1 MTDVEI
7 RDGAQPEAGGD
18 DEDRERRYDRVLSI
32 AHEHVGGPQIPGA
45 SLSTIR
51 RLLVGK
57 PAGYGPYHRDDVDD
71 TVRAVIDAGDAIMW
85 RDRNGRR
92 RLVPTRD
99 EDLRELIGHENA
111 QTHSTIALIQQAA
124 RHIDDLEA
132 SDA

>member
-7 RDGAQPEAGGD
+7 RGGPGSGTD
-18 DEDRERRYDRVLSI
+18 DSDEHREQRYDRILSI

-51 RLLVGK
+51 RLLVGE
-57 PAGYGPYHRDDVDD
+57 PVGYGPYHRDDVDAS
-71 TVRAVIDAGDAIMW
+71 VQAVINAEDAIMW

-111 QTHSTIALIQQAA
+111 QEYPTTELIQQAA

>member
-7 RDGAQPEAGGD
+7 RDGAQPESE
-18 DEDRERRYDRVLSI
+18 DEDDPVRRYERVLSI

-45 SLSTIR
+45 SVSTIR
-51 RLLVGK
+51 RLLVGE
-57 PAGYGPYHRDDVDD
+57 PVGYGPYHRDDVDA
-71 TVRAVIDAGDAIMW
+71 TIQAVINAEDAIMW

-111 QTHSTIALIQQAA
+111 QEYPTTALIQQAA